1 MKKKV
6 NIVIDALIN
15 SIRNIVSGEVFDTV
29 VIKVAES
36 DFKFLKKG
44 WAFNWIQES
53 KDYSVYKL
61 TTRENPEIIQGLV
74 SIRKNVD
81 HIFINL
87 IENASFNIGK
97 NRVYEGVAGNLF
109 AFACKFSMDSGYLGN
124 VSFVAK
130 TNLISHYEE
139 TIGARRFGTSN
150 IMAIDYFA
158 AQQLIQKYFK
168 ENL

>member
-6 NIVIDALIN
+6 NIVIDVLTN
-15 SIRNIVSGEVFDTV
+15 SIRNVMSGEVFDTE
-29 VIKVAES
+29 IIRISKDDS
-36 DFKFLKKG
+36 KSLTKG
-44 WAFNWIQES
+44 WAFDWVIES
-53 KDYSVYKL
+53 RDSDIYKL
-61 TTRENPEIIQGLV
+61 TTIENPDIIQGLV
-74 SIRKNVD
+74 SIRKNID
-81 HIFINL
+81 NIFINL

-139 TIGARRFGTSN
+139 TIGAKRFGMSN
-150 IMAIDYFA
+150 IMALDYFA
-158 AQQLIQKYFK
+158 AQQLINKYFK
-168 ENL
+168 ETL